1 MMKNNIYK
9 NPLKYSKNNALQYNF
24 AMKSL
29 SKICFDSKS
38 RVLDIGCGDGIIT
51 SEIAKI
57 VHEGCVIGTDIS
69 TEMVEHA
76 SKEYLS
82 QQNLRFVQM
91 DAARNIFR
99 QQFDIITSFNCLHW
113 VQAQEAALAG
123 IAEAAA
129 EGAQIV
135 LLLSHRKSTYH
146 LVLDKLCSSDKW
158 RQYFK
163 DFLSPRLFLCAETYK
178 EMVTKSGL
186 NVIDILEEE
195 MTYSFKTKEQLKEFF
210 SAAGA
215 QIKLIP
221 DMLKNSFLDDFATE
235 FIKQSHCHDE
245 SIPVGFWCL
254 QVIASKPA
262 LKLDSSIDYH
272 PKMFSRL

>member
-1 MMKNNIYK
+1 MKNNIYK
-9 NPLKYSKNNALQYNF
+9 NPVKYSKNNALQYNF
-24 AMKSL
+24 SMKSL
-29 SKICFDSKS
+29 RKICFDSKS
-38 RVLDIGCGDGIIT
+38 RLLDIGCGDGIIT

-123 IAEAAA
+123 IAEAAT

-163 DFLSPRLFLCAETYK
+163 DFLSPRLFFAADIYK
-178 EMVTKSGL
+178 EMVIKSGL
-186 NVIDILEEE
+186 NVIEILEEE

-210 SAAGA
+210 SAAGT

-221 DMLKNSFLDDFATE
+221 DMRKNSFLDDFATE
-235 FIKQSHCHDE
+235 FIKQSHCHE
-245 SIPVGFWCL
+245 ENIPLGFWCL
-254 QVIASKPA
+254 QVVASKN
-262 LKLDSSIDYH
+262 
-272 PKMFSRL
+272 